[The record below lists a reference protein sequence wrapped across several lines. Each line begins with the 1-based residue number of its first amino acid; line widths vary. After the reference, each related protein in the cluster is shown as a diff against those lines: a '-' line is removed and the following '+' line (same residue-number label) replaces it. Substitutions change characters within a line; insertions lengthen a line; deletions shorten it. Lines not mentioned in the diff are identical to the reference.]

1 MMKQMLMASA
11 ILFTGFGVQAQAL
24 KTPAPS
30 STQVLKQD
38 FGLGNIELSYSRP
51 SVKGRKIFGDVV
63 PFGKVWRTGANQATT
78 LTFSDE
84 VSIGGVAI
92 KPGKYG
98 MITIPGATEWTF
110 IITKDLNVT
119 SPSAYKQ
126 ENDVVRVK
134 APSYPMPMNVETFTL
149 SFDDVTNTSI
159 SLAMIWEKT
168 YVSFPITTDVD
179 KKVMAQ
185 IEQAMKADTRPYFN
199 AAAYYYDNNKDL
211 AQAKIWVD
219 KAIESNPDAYWM
231 TLLKAR
237 IHNKMGDK
245 AGAKAMAQKTVELAT
260 KGKNDDYIK
269 MASELLSSL

>member
-1 MMKQMLMASA
+1 MKQILMASA
-11 ILFTGFGVQAQAL
+11 IMLAAVATQAQTL

-30 STQVLKQD
+30 TTQLLKQD

-84 VSIGGVAI
+84 VSIGGVAL

-98 MITIPGATEWTF
+98 LLTIPGATEWTF

-119 SPSAYKQ
+119 SPSAYKP

-134 APSYPMPMNVETFTL
+134 AAAYPMPMNVETFTV
-149 SFDDVTNTSI
+149 SFDEVTNTSI
-159 SLAMIWEKT
+159 NVAMIWEKT

-185 IEQAMKADTRPYFN
+185 IDQMMKADTRPYYN

-211 AQAKIWVD
+211 AQARVWVD
-219 KAIESNPDAYWM
+219 KAIEGNPDAYWM

-269 MASELLSSL
+269 MGNELLGSL

>member
-1 MMKQMLMASA
+1 MKQILMASA
-11 ILFTGFGVQAQAL
+11 IMLAAVATQAQTL

-30 STQVLKQD
+30 TTQLLKQD

-84 VSIGGVAI
+84 VSIGGVAL

-98 MITIPGATEWTF
+98 LLTIPGATEWTF

-119 SPSAYKQ
+119 SPSAYKA

-134 APSYPMPMNVETFTL
+134 AAAYPMPMNVETFTV

-159 SLAMIWEKT
+159 NVAMIWEKT

-185 IEQAMKADTRPYFN
+185 IDQMMKADTRPYYN

-211 AQAKIWVD
+211 AQARVWVD
-219 KAIESNPDAYWM
+219 KAIEGNPDAYWM

-269 MASELLSSL
+269 MGNELLGSL

>member
-1 MMKQMLMASA
+1 MASA
-11 ILFTGFGVQAQAL
+11 IMLAAVATQAQTL

-30 STQVLKQD
+30 TTQLLKQD

-84 VSIGGVAI
+84 VSIGGVAL

-98 MITIPGATEWTF
+98 LLTIPGATEWTF

-119 SPSAYKQ
+119 SPSAYKP

-134 APSYPMPMNVETFTL
+134 AAAYPMPMNVETFTV

-159 SLAMIWEKT
+159 NLAMIWEKT

-185 IEQAMKADTRPYFN
+185 IDQMMKADTRPYYN

-211 AQAKIWVD
+211 AQARVWID
-219 KAIESNPDAYWM
+219 KAIEGNPDAYWM

-269 MASELLSSL
+269 MGNELLGSL

>member
-1 MMKQMLMASA
+1 MKQILMASA
-11 ILFTGFGVQAQAL
+11 IMLAAVATQAQTL

-30 STQVLKQD
+30 TTQLLKQD

-84 VSIGGVAI
+84 VSIGGVAL

-98 MITIPGATEWTF
+98 LLTIPGATEWTF

-119 SPSAYKQ
+119 SPSAYKP

-134 APSYPMPMNVETFTL
+134 AAAYPMPMNVETFTV

-159 SLAMIWEKT
+159 NLAMIWEKT

-185 IEQAMKADTRPYFN
+185 IDQMMKADTRPYYN

-211 AQAKIWVD
+211 AQARVWID
-219 KAIESNPDAYWM
+219 KAIEGNPDAYWM

-269 MASELLSSL
+269 MGNELLGSL

>member
-1 MMKQMLMASA
+1 MKQILMASA
-11 ILFTGFGVQAQAL
+11 IMLAAVATQAQTL

-30 STQVLKQD
+30 TTQLLKQD

-84 VSIGGVAI
+84 VSIGGVAL

-98 MITIPGATEWTF
+98 LLTIPGATEWTF

-119 SPSAYKQ
+119 SPSAYKP

-134 APSYPMPMNVETFTL
+134 AAAYPMPMNVETFTV

-159 SLAMIWEKT
+159 NVAMIWEKT

-185 IEQAMKADTRPYFN
+185 IDQMLKADTRPYYN

-211 AQAKIWVD
+211 AQAKVWVD
-219 KAIESNPDAYWM
+219 KAIEANPDAYWM

-269 MASELLSSL
+269 MGNELLGSL

>member
-1 MMKQMLMASA
+1 MKQILMASA
-11 ILFTGFGVQAQAL
+11 IMLAAVATQAQTL

-30 STQVLKQD
+30 TTQLLKQD

-84 VSIGGVAI
+84 VSIGGVAL

-98 MITIPGATEWTF
+98 LLTIPGATEWTF

-119 SPSAYKQ
+119 SPSAYKP

-134 APSYPMPMNVETFTL
+134 AAAYPMPMNVETFTV

-159 SLAMIWEKT
+159 NVAMIWEKT

-185 IEQAMKADTRPYFN
+185 IDQMMKADTRPYYN

-211 AQAKIWVD
+211 AQARVWID
-219 KAIESNPDAYWM
+219 KAIEGNPDAYWM

-269 MASELLSSL
+269 MGNELLGSL